1 MPVYDSYTKTIYIN
15 EDTTLLNAENLKYML
30 YTSGRGGGNY
40 VYFSFGSIKNKAIF
54 TWKELKQIYEE
65 IGLKVVDFEKL
76 RLKDG
81 KKVKELEWNVFEVI
95 NENDGS
101 STIHKIS
108 PMKIVPLARF
118 LKETG
123 CKAVQSL
130 KPSKKRVSVASTH
143 YQVTD
148 HTGKTFKSQAEM
160 AVYYGIAPGL
170 YAKRISRGMSMEEA
184 LTTPLRIK
192 REKFYI
198 NGKKF
203 DSKKEL
209 CDYYKIST
217 DKFNKYVD
225 LGLTAEE
232 IVSKYTDSDKRISLR
247 YDHKGNRF
255 LSFQDMLEHYNI
267 TVSAYYQRM
276 GKLGWTLQETLETPI
291 GGSERITK
299 ECLDHLGNKFSSIK
313 EMLRA
318 HNQKKTVFDNRYKRG
333 WSLAD
338 SITLPA
344 EHDPIEP
351 VDHKG
356 KTYRNSAAMAKAYPV
371 GTYTELRERIEAGM
385 SLEEA
390 LMKKAERKYNN
401 HLFPVRKTDVMKSA

>member
-203 DSKKEL
+203 NSKK
-209 CDYYKIST
+209 
-217 DKFNKYVD
+217 
-225 LGLTAEE
+225 
-232 IVSKYTDSDKRISLR
+232 
-247 YDHKGNRF
+247 
-255 LSFQDMLEHYNI
+255 
-267 TVSAYYQRM
+267 
-276 GKLGWTLQETLETPI
+276 
-291 GGSERITK
+291 
-299 ECLDHLGNKFSSIK
+299 
-313 EMLRA
+313 
-318 HNQKKTVFDNRYKRG
+318 
-333 WSLAD
+333 
-338 SITLPA
+338 
-344 EHDPIEP
+344 
-351 VDHKG
+351 
-356 KTYRNSAAMAKAYPV
+356 
-371 GTYTELRERIEAGM
+371 
-385 SLEEA
+385 
-390 LMKKAERKYNN
+390 
-401 HLFPVRKTDVMKSA
+401 